1 MLYREERADEV
12 SVDPRRVLPTKIN
25 LIRLRREH
33 RVIKRIRKVLEEK
46 RSALILYIRN
56 MIDEYEQLYA
66 SVSKELEQAYQ
77 VYERALVQAGYEKV
91 AQVAVSHPQS
101 LRVEV
106 GQRIMF
112 AVKVPTVD
120 VVRESIP
127 RIETVYEI
135 PPSLTIAHDML
146 RKAFEKYLKLIE
158 LEFSLRRL
166 LEELKNTQRLINAI
180 DNVVLPNLERAIK
193 QIRLVL
199 EERSREEFLRM
210 KMIKKKLR

>member
-1 MLYREERADEV
+1 MA
-12 SVDPRRVLPTKIN
+12 VDPRKVLPTKIN

-46 RSALILYIRN
+46 RSALILYVRN
-56 MIDEYEQLYA
+56 MIEEYEALYK
-66 SVSKELEQAYQ
+66 SVSKELEEAYR
-77 VYERALVQAGYEKV
+77 VYERALIQAGYERV

-106 GQRIMF
+106 GRRIMF
-112 AVKVPTVD
+112 AVKVPTID
-120 VVRESIP
+120 VVGESIP

-146 RKAFEKYLKLIE
+146 RKAFEKYLKLVE
-158 LEFSLRRL
+158 LEYALRRL

-180 DNVVLPNLERAIK
+180 DNVVLPNLEKAIK

-199 EERSREEFLRM
+199 EEREREEFLRM

>member
-1 MLYREERADEV
+1 MA
-12 SVDPRRVLPTKIN
+12 VDPRKVLPTKIN

-46 RSALILYIRN
+46 RSALILYVRN
-56 MIDEYEQLYA
+56 MIEEYEALYK
-66 SVSKELEQAYQ
+66 SVSKELEEAYK
-77 VYERALVQAGYEKV
+77 VYERALIQAGYERV

-112 AVKVPTVD
+112 AVKVPTID
-120 VVRESIP
+120 VVGDSIP

-146 RKAFEKYLKLIE
+146 RKAFEKYLKLVE
-158 LEFSLRRL
+158 LEYALRRL

-180 DNVVLPNLERAIK
+180 DNVVLPNLEKAIK

-199 EERSREEFLRM
+199 EEREREEFLRM

>member
-1 MLYREERADEV
+1 MA
-12 SVDPRRVLPTKIN
+12 VDPRKVLPTKIN

-46 RSALILYIRN
+46 RSALILYVRN
-56 MIDEYEQLYA
+56 MIEEYEALYK
-66 SVSKELEQAYQ
+66 SVSKELEEAYK
-77 VYERALVQAGYEKV
+77 VYERALIQAGYERV

-106 GQRIMF
+106 GRRIMF
-112 AVKVPTVD
+112 AVKVPTID
-120 VVRESIP
+120 VVGESIP
-127 RIETVYEI
+127 RIETVYET

-146 RKAFEKYLKLIE
+146 KKAFEKYLKLVE
-158 LEFSLRRL
+158 LEYALRRL

-180 DNVVLPNLERAIK
+180 DNVVLPNLEKAIK

-199 EERSREEFLRM
+199 EEREREEFLRM